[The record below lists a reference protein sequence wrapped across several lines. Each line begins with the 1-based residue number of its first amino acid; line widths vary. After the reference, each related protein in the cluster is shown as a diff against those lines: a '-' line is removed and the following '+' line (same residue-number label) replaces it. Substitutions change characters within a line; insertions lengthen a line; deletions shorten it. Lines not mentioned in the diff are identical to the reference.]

1 MIRSLLLAVS
11 AIAVLSFP
19 AIAADEKPAAA
30 AAAPA
35 ASAGVHQNLSIAVV
49 DVGALMRD
57 SKAAN
62 DIENQLKT
70 MRKNFQEEVKK
81 DEESLRAAEKKL
93 AEEAKGL
100 SKEDLLKKRQDF
112 EKKVIDAQ
120 KKIQTRRLALD
131 KSLADAINT
140 LRTKVLNIVARE
152 GEKNKYDL
160 VISRTDVVIVAKEI
174 DITGVIMKQLNEEL
188 PSVKVKA

>member
-1 MIRSLLLAVS
+1 MKNTLLAV
-11 AIAVLSFP
+11 
-19 AIAADEKPAAA
+19 IAALTVMAAPAFAQDEKPAAA

-35 ASAGVHQNLSIAVV
+35 SAAVHQNLSIAVV
-49 DVGALMRD
+49 DVATLMRD

-62 DIENQLKT
+62 DIEKQLQT

-81 DEESLRAAEKKL
+81 DEETLRASEKEL
-93 AEEAKGL
+93 AAQSKTL
-100 SKEDLLKKRQDF
+100 SKEDFLKKRQEF
-112 EKKVIDAQ
+112 EKKLIDAQ
-120 KKIQTRRLALD
+120 KKIQTKRLALD
-131 KSLADAINT
+131 KSIGEAVNT
-140 LRTKVLNIVARE
+140 LRTKVLNLVAKE

-174 DITGVIMKQLNEEL
+174 DITAVIMKQLNDEL

>member
-19 AIAADEKPAAA
+19 AIAADEKPAA